1 MACYDVIK
9 TWMINM
15 FALEGLLLQFMAAF
29 AAGFFITCTVSPF
42 DKARTILM
50 NQPADKVEGKLNGLG
65 DAFMD
70 IYKKEGPLGFY
81 KGFIPMW
88 SRLAPSTCLQF
99 IFLENIKKLPFIA
112 LG

>member
-29 AAGFFITCTVSPF
+29 GAGFFITCTVSPF

-50 NQPADKVEGKLNGLG
+50 NQPAD
-65 DAFMD
+65 
-70 IYKKEGPLGFY
+70 
-81 KGFIPMW
+81 
-88 SRLAPSTCLQF
+88 
-99 IFLENIKKLPFIA
+99 
-112 LG
+112 